1 MVRPSKFQTPFDL
14 LVNHN
19 QYNHNAVKKI
29 LPHDDLF
36 LLSIIRHPAEHFES
50 TVDYFRL
57 DLDSILSAIQNML
70 PGIDILKNTTGR
82 KYDSYIPEVRE
93 LPAEKII
100 QTFLENPTGYLKRG
114 RFEHMLLNGQCYD
127 FGIQTKLKMSD
138 YDERILEHKFKEI
151 DLKFDFVMI
160 NEYFDESLVLLANK
174 LCIPLEE
181 MVYFPINSRRNASG
195 KLPEELIEKI
205 TTWNKYDSLLYNR
218 FLKKFWKEADNYG
231 LELLHKDVVR
241 LRKMIEEKKTEC
253 LDAKFGV
260 VTQKNWSKIELKKYN
275 LKKNGASETCKN
287 MAKPEM
293 QFLEKIR
300 QYQQP

>member
-1 MVRPSKFQTPFDL
+1 
-14 LVNHN
+14 
-19 QYNHNAVKKI
+19 
-29 LPHDDLF
+29 
-36 LLSIIRHPAEHFES
+36 
-50 TVDYFRL
+50 
-57 DLDSILSAIQNML
+57 
-70 PGIDILKNTTGR
+70 
-82 KYDSYIPEVRE
+82 
-93 LPAEKII
+93 
-100 QTFLENPTGYLKRG
+100 
-114 RFEHMLLNGQCYD
+114 
-127 FGIQTKLKMSD
+127 
-138 YDERILEHKFKEI
+138 
-151 DLKFDFVMI
+151 
-160 NEYFDESLVLLANK
+160 
-174 LCIPLEE
+174 

-195 KLPEELIEKI
+195 KLPEELVEKI